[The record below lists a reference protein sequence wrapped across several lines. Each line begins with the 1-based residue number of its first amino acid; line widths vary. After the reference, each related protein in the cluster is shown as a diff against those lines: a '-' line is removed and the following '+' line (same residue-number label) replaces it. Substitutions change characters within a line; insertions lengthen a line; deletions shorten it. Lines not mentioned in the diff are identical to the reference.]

1 MNKKAKRPYKKPEV
15 FEVKLT
21 PEDAVLS
28 GCKGSSGTAQKRDP
42 PYKCT
47 GGLCLSVIGS

>member
-28 GCKGSSGTAQKRDP
+28 GCKGETGATPKANA
-42 PYKCT
+42 PYKC
-47 GGLCLSVIGS
+47 VGSCASAVGS